1 MLLIDEAWDI
11 GGGND
16 MPPNQGGS
24 DVGGGDAAQLAPI
37 LLNWAAKMMAAEGN
51 PGASTWQPSAAL
63 RVSPNDAAYSLLGSR
78 CGEEG
83 EGGAAGRGL
92 RPVGLL

>member
-11 GGGND
+11 GGGVD
-16 MPPNQGGS
+16 EPPNQGCGGG
-24 DVGGGDAAQLAPI
+24 GGGDAAQLAPI